1 LRLIIED
8 EKLVDRKTVT
18 ACLLII
24 GDEVLSGRTKD
35 ANLQFLGQELN
46 EIGIRMAEARIISD
60 NEDIIV
66 NTVNDV
72 RAKYDYV
79 FTSGGIGPTHDD
91 ITTACV
97 AKAFGVETHRHPA
110 AIEIFHAKYKPEDM
124 NETRWKMAETPVGAD
139 LIQNP
144 ISTPPGF
151 KMENVYVMA
160 GIPRVMQGMFGTFK
174 KSLAGGEK
182 LLSRTIPT
190 YAKEGDMGKPLKELQ
205 KAHADVEIGSYP
217 FFQANGGTGV
227 RITLRHPDMARI
239 DEVAEE
245 VITLIHELGEQV
257 VDDT

>member
-1 LRLIIED
+1 MAE
-8 EKLVDRKTVT
+8 RKIVT

-46 EIGIRMAEARIISD
+46 EIGIRMSEARIISD
-60 NEDIIV
+60 NEDVIV
-66 NTVNDV
+66 NTVNEV

-97 AKAFGVETHRHPA
+97 AKAFGVDVHRHPGA
-110 AIEIFHAKYKPEDM
+110 VEIFHALYKPEDL
-124 NETRWKMAETPVGAD
+124 NETRWKMAETPIGAD

-144 ISTPPGF
+144 VSTPPGF

-174 KSLAGGEK
+174 DSLEGGEK
-182 LLSRTIPT
+182 LLSRSIPT
-190 YAKEGDMGKPLKELQ
+190 YAKEGDMGKHLKELQ
-205 KAHADVEIGSYP
+205 KAHPDVEIGSYP
-217 FFQANGGTGV
+217 FFQKNGGTGV
-227 RITLRHPDMARI
+227 RIALRHPEMARI
-239 DEVAEE
+239 NEVVEE
-245 VITLIHELGEQV
+245 VIALIHELGEEV
-257 VDDT
+257 VEEA